1 MLRQSSND
9 DDDSSRS
16 FHDDKLTTTKS
27 SSSGSRQS
35 SWSSCLS
42 DELSFKEDNK
52 AARDSGKDSDNDT
65 HDPVG
70 HLSRENFSEGEIPG
84 DHSPG
89 EEVRIDGSSSGLVGT
104 DRGLGGSSD
113 HRYEGNI
120 PIDIPN
126 DQNSVT
132 RKDSQNSTPQNVVK
146 NNIAQDGN
154 ENRISLEDDSWIDE
168 DGWIETRENSSTV
181 QSDNQ
186 NYIPPEDNVDKR
198 YHVKFRR
205 NDNRSKQGKKM
216 GRSPH
221 DNRSL
226 EAEAHFTFELAKK
239 VLMLAGGV
247 APSPNS
253 IFGQGEPT
261 NTVTQSICNRA
272 LQLCAF
278 ELGLFALGLHN
289 KTCFNWLSRT
299 YSAHVSWISTQALEL
314 GNVALSIL
322 LEKWEEHLTPAEVA
336 SIADRASK
344 SNDQT
349 TVQNAAQLAL
359 ACLSMAHTLNPGYI
373 RSSLTQCKEQGSELL
388 EQACKAVESAADGG
402 GVYPEVLFEVAKLW
416 EYLYEETHP
425 QENNEARVSPA
436 REDNDTRG
444 THEDR
449 NPRGSHEESHE
460 PRHGPSPQPVIVKMS
475 RMGLSAAHHVPT
487 TPYGYN
493 RSYGLFIPLPT
504 PEQLVQQQITQQV
517 QHLMDSYQ
525 ASRGQQVPYQLVNAY
540 RVGMLALE
548 NLGRR
553 PVDDQPNTILAKN
566 PPFKT
571 EIHWLCN
578 ISNKVDISSLQR
590 FCRVAVNSI
599 HSPFVLHDL
608 ALEAAGLM
616 AKSNPSQI
624 AFHLRSPCLSPM
636 VVKCLMNYAQ
646 CVHQNLQGL
655 PKSEYPEFVEL
666 IMHAR
671 GAYCMAPGGMTQF
684 NDLLQA
690 IRRSTAKKKDLW
702 QKITTALAQQQ
713 K

>member
-1 MLRQSSND
+1 ME
-9 DDDSSRS
+9 
-16 FHDDKLTTTKS
+16 
-27 SSSGSRQS
+27 SG
-35 SWSSCLS
+35 
-42 DELSFKEDNK
+42 
-52 AARDSGKDSDNDT
+52 
-65 HDPVG
+65 
-70 HLSRENFSEGEIPG
+70 
-84 DHSPG
+84 
-89 EEVRIDGSSSGLVGT
+89 SSGLVG
-104 DRGLGGSSD
+104 LGRSLSASSGD
-113 HRYEGNI
+113 LFEGNV

-126 DQNSVT
+126 DQNLAENE
-132 RKDSQNSTPQNVVK
+132 NSIAQNVVK
-146 NNIAQDGN
+146 NNITHED
-154 ENRISLEDDSWIDE
+154 ENQIPQEVDCWIDE
-168 DGWIETRENSSTV
+168 DGWIET
-181 QSDNQ
+181 QSNPTAQNENQ
-186 NYIPPEDNVDKR
+186 NYIPQGDNANKR
-198 YHVKFRR
+198 YGKFKR
-205 NDNRSKQGKKM
+205 NDNKSKRNKRI

-247 APSPNS
+247 TPSPNS

-349 TVQNAAQLAL
+349 TVQKAAQLAL

-373 RSSLTQCKEQGSELL
+373 RSSLAQCKEHGSELL

-416 EYLYEETHP
+416 EHLYEQTQP
-425 QENNEARVSPA
+425 QESSEPRISPA
-436 REDNDTRG
+436 REANEVRENDSRG
-444 THEDR
+444 NHEDR
-449 NPRGSHEESHE
+449 NPRVSLEESHE
-460 PRHGPSPQPVIVKMS
+460 PRHGPSSQPLIVKMS
-475 RMGLSAAHHVPT
+475 RMGLTPAHHVPAM
-487 TPYGYN
+487 PYGYN
-493 RSYGLFIPLPT
+493 RNYGLFIPLRT

-517 QHLMDSYQ
+517 QHLMESYQ
-525 ASRGQQVPYQLVNAY
+525 ASQGKQVPYQLVNAY

-566 PPFKT
+566 PPFKA

-608 ALEAAGLM
+608 AREAAGLM
-616 AKSNPSQI
+616 ARSNPSQI

-646 CVHQNLQGL
+646 CVQQNLQGL

-684 NDLLQA
+684 NDLLQN